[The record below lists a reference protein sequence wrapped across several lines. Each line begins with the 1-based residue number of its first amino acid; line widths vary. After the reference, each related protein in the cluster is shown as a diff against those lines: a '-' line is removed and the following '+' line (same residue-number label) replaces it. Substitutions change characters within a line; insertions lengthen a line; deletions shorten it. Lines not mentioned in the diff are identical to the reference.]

1 MHQLKYEALGVKVKL
16 KKENT
21 VGVSQINEK
30 VHNVKSK
37 MHDVQCLQQGSDV
50 EEDNSVDSTE
60 D

>member
-1 MHQLKYEALGVKVKL
+1 MHQLNYEALGVKVKL

-30 VHNVKSK
+30 VHNVTSK